1 MNATIVILG
10 GGPAG
15 LSCALWL
22 KHLGFSPIIVEK
34 QTRLGGLQQ
43 LSYFHNS
50 WYLGLMGKTGREIAE
65 QLEEHITLED
75 IPTIC
80 GDRPQKI
87 IQHGDGF
94 QIFTDTQAI
103 IAHSLVIATGQ
114 SVIGYDAIADIEGSS
129 QLLSSE
135 NVCFDPGKTPLLSSH
150 INGGTVAVIG
160 GGDNGMGT
168 VRYLEHAARHIHL
181 LVRSELRGFAVNKQK
196 MSEMAAEDSLKI
208 HQPITL
214 RQFEQRGEQ
223 IQIVFQDENHR
234 DAELLCDYL
243 CFRLGFTPN
252 VEDIVRQLETGGVG
266 SLKLLPS
273 GHIATDGFCRTSIK
287 NIYVAGD
294 VANPRDPCVAT
305 AVAQGTMAARS
316 LEEDWQHRS

>member
-34 QTRLGGLQQ
+34 QTRLGGLQR
-43 LSYFHNS
+43 LSFFYNS
-50 WYLGLMGKTGREIAE
+50 WYLGLMGKTGIEIAD
-65 QLEEHITLED
+65 QLEQHITLED

-80 GDRPQKI
+80 GDRLQTI
-87 IQHGDGF
+87 IQHGDRF
-94 QIFTDTQAI
+94 QIFTDTQEI

-114 SVIGYDAIADIEGSS
+114 RVKGYDAIADVEGSR

-135 NVCFDPGKTPLLSSH
+135 NVCFDPGKTPLLSSQ
-150 INGGTVAVIG
+150 IDGGVVAVIG

-168 VRYLEHAARHIHL
+168 VRYLENAAQHIHL

-196 MSEMAAEDSLKI
+196 MLEMETEKQLKI
-208 HQPITL
+208 HQPVTL
-214 RQFEQRGEQ
+214 RKFEKRGDR
-223 IQIVFQDENHR
+223 IQIVFQDENSR

-252 VEDIVRQLETGGVG
+252 VEDIVRQLEAGGIG

-273 GHIATDGFCRTSIK
+273 GYIATDGFGRTSIE

-316 LEEDWQHRS
+316 FEEDLQHRS